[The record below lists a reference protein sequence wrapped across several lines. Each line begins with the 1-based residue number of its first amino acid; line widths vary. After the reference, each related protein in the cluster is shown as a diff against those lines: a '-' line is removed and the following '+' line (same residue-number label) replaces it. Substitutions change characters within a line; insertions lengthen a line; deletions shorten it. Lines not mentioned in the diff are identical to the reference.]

1 MISVSLNGATRET
14 QATTIADLI
23 AELGFAKGT
32 VLVELNGTALRPDEW
47 SRALCSGDVLE
58 LLRIVAGG

>member
-1 MISVSLNGATRET
+1 MTSISLNGATRET
-14 QATTIADLI
+14 QAATVADLV
-23 AELGFAKGT
+23 AELGFTKGT

-47 SRALCSGDVLE
+47 TRALCNGDVLE